1 MQDIIVFLFQ
11 IYSNI
16 LNISNMQLPQN
27 ITYSLKF
34 KNNLT

>member
-27 ITYSLKF
+27 ITYLKF